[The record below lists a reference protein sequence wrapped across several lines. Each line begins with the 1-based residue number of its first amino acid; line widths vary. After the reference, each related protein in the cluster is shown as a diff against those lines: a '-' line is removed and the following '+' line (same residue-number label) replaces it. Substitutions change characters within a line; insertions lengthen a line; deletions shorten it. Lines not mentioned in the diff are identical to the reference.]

1 MSILVSADTR
11 VIVQGITGRD
21 GSFHTARMIEYGT
34 RIVGGVTPGKGGQ
47 TTQGV
52 PVFDSVPEAVAATEA
67 EVSIMFVPAKFAKA
81 AMLDAASADLKLLI
95 VITEGIPTLDVLE
108 AYEALSARGT
118 RLIGPN
124 CPGIISP
131 DACKIGIMPAD
142 IHASG
147 RTGLISRSGTLTYEI
162 VKGLTVAGM
171 GQSTCIGIG
180 GDPIIGSTFVDLL
193 PLFEADPETESVV
206 IVGEIGGREEV
217 VAAEYIRDHMEK
229 RVVAFVAGLTAPQGK
244 RMGHAGAIVGGEED
258 TASAKIE
265 KLEDAG
271 IPVARMVSDIVRLLD
286 A

>member
-34 RIVGGVTPGKGGQ
+34 RIVGGVTPGRGGQ

-67 EVSIMFVPAKFAKA
+67 EVSIMFVPAKFAKG

-95 VITEGIPTLDVLE
+95 VITEGIPTLDALE

-131 DACKIGIMPAD
+131 NACKIGIMPAD

-206 IVGEIGGREEV
+206 IVGEIGGRDEV

>member
-34 RIVGGVTPGKGGQ
+34 RIVGGVTPGRGGQ

-67 EVSIMFVPAKFAKA
+67 EVSIMFVPAKFAKG

-131 DACKIGIMPAD
+131 NASKIGIMPAD

-206 IVGEIGGREEV
+206 IVGEIGGRDEV

-271 IPVARMVSDIVRLLD
+271 IRVARMVSDIVRLLD

>member
-47 TTQGV
+47 TAQGV

-67 EVSIMFVPAKFAKA
+67 EVSIMFVPAKFAKG
-81 AMLDAASADLKLLI
+81 AMLDAASSDLKLLV

-131 DACKIGIMPAD
+131 NACKMGIMPAD
-142 IHASG
+142 IYASG

-162 VKGLTVAGM
+162 VKELTLAGM

-206 IVGEIGGREEV
+206 IVGEIGGRDEV

-271 IPVARMVSDIVRLLD
+271 IPVARMVSDVVRLLD

>member
-47 TTQGV
+47 TKQGV
-52 PVFDSVPEAVAATEA
+52 PVFHSVPEAVAATEA
-67 EVSIMFVPAKFAKA
+67 EVSIMFVPAKFAKG

-131 DACKIGIMPAD
+131 NACKIGIMPAD

-206 IVGEIGGREEV
+206 IVGEIGGRDEV

>member
-47 TTQGV
+47 TAQGV

-67 EVSIMFVPAKFAKA
+67 EVSIMFVPAKFAKG
-81 AMLDAASADLKLLI
+81 AMLDAASSDLKLLV

-131 DACKIGIMPAD
+131 NACKIGIMPAG
-142 IHASG
+142 IYVSG

-162 VKGLTVAGM
+162 VKELTLAGM

-206 IVGEIGGREEV
+206 IVGEIGGRDEV

-271 IPVARMVSDIVRLLD
+271 IPVARMVSDVVRLLD